1 MLRLRNN
8 ILDFLQVRNISSPMS
23 QAHPA
28 EVEIAVPVGS
38 DEEDHL
44 LDETLTR
51 FAEALAGEADGGALL
66 IVKSEYGSDG
76 LVKTVIFED
85 SAPAARF
92 GAMWRAARLRLSSH

>member
-1 MLRLRNN
+1 
-8 ILDFLQVRNISSPMS
+8 MS
-23 QAHPA
+23 QTHPA
-28 EVEIAVPVGS
+28 EVEIEVPVRS

-51 FAEALAGEADGGALL
+51 FAEALAGEADSGGALM
-66 IVKSEYGSDG
+66 IVKSEYGADG

-92 GAMWRAARLRLSSH
+92 GAMWRAARLRLASH